1 MRAIFG
7 TSTAATVVVPLRPRL
22 RFLVL
27 LVRMCWLNALPRRNL
42 PFLVRLKR
50 FAAPRWVFSLIFFAF
65 FAIVFLL
72 FYRDRRDRAPRFLLL
87 RRPTWRPPPCSPP
100 PWLSRPR
107 SAA

>member
-7 TSTAATVVVPLRPRL
+7 TSTAATVVVPFSPRF

-50 FAAPRWVFSLIFFAF
+50 LAAPRWVFSLIFFTFDIVDPVVLPPSSLSSQNKHFLCVLLCGLCDLRGF
-65 FAIVFLL
+65 FFVRLL
-72 FYRDRRDRAPRFLLL
+72 
-87 RRPTWRPPPCSPP
+87 
-100 PWLSRPR
+100 
-107 SAA
+107 